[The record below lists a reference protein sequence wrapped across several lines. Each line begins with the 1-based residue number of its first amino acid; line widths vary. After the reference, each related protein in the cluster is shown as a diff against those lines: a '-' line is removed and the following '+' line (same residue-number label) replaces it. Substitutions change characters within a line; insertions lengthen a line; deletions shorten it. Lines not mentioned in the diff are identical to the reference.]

1 MLPKLK
7 DLVLVQTKE
16 WYDLGLQLGVED
28 TDLDV
33 IQSNNPQNLRACRRE
48 MFKAWLKM
56 TPTPTYQQLVDAL
69 MAVGEVREADTLRKK
84 YGKCTA
90 AAFLCC
96 LQTSNLSGLFFPC
109 RTLNLEGLSKK
120 VYNINIF
127 VCFLCYSDLTFFLN
141 HFNISFW
148 MRFSYTGLWNSLW
161 SLLLLQNILLLHM
174 IWLYL
179 KTVFPRGIIIIIFM
193 WAITKLKLKPWHCIR
208 YLSAYQKN

>member
-69 MAVGEVREADTLRKK
+69 MAVGEVREADTLCKK
-84 YGKCTA
+84 FGKGTA
-90 AAFLCC
+90 AASLCY
-96 LQTSNLSGLFFPC
+96 LQTGIIYSGLFIA
-109 RTLNLEGLSKK
+109 N
-120 VYNINIF
+120 
-127 VCFLCYSDLTFFLN
+127 FF
-141 HFNISFW
+141 
-148 MRFSYTGLWNSLW
+148 M
-161 SLLLLQNILLLHM
+161 QE
-174 IWLYL
+174 
-179 KTVFPRGIIIIIFM
+179 V
-193 WAITKLKLKPWHCIR
+193 
-208 YLSAYQKN
+208 

>member
-1 MLPKLK
+1 MSPKLK

-84 YGKCTA
+84 HGKRTA
-90 AAFLCC
+90 AASFCC
-96 LQTSNLSGLFFPC
+96 PQTEIIYSGLFIAIFSY
-109 RTLNLEGLSKK
+109 RNLNSERLTTKS
-120 VYNINIF
+120 NINI
-127 VCFLCYSDLTFFLN
+127 LCVLCPTLTS
-141 HFNISFW
+141 H
-148 MRFSYTGLWNSLW
+148 
-161 SLLLLQNILLLHM
+161 SLL
-174 IWLYL
+174 
-179 KTVFPRGIIIIIFM
+179 T
-193 WAITKLKLKPWHCIR
+193 
-208 YLSAYQKN
+208 S

>member
-56 TPTPTYQQLVDAL
+56 TPTPAYQQLIDAL

-120 VYNINIF
+120 VTLI
-127 VCFLCYSDLTFFLN
+127 FLCIFCATLT
-141 HFNISFW
+141 
-148 MRFSYTGLWNSLW
+148 
-161 SLLLLQNILLLHM
+161 
-174 IWLYL
+174 
-179 KTVFPRGIIIIIFM
+179 
-193 WAITKLKLKPWHCIR
+193 
-208 YLSAYQKN
+208 

>member
-84 YGKCTA
+84 FGKCTA
-90 AAFLCC
+90 AASLCC
-96 LQTSNLSGLFFPC
+96 PQTGMIYSGLFIANFLC
-109 RTLNLEGLSKK
+109 RNLNLQGLTKK
-120 VYNINIF
+120 AALIIF
-127 VCFLCYSDLTFFLN
+127 VCFVCYSDLTFFLC
-141 HFNISFW
+141 HL
-148 MRFSYTGLWNSLW
+148 T
-161 SLLLLQNILLLHM
+161 
-174 IWLYL
+174 
-179 KTVFPRGIIIIIFM
+179 
-193 WAITKLKLKPWHCIR
+193 
-208 YLSAYQKN
+208 LSS